1 VPPELCRSVARP
13 PNGPGWTHEIKFD
26 GYRIQLH
33 VKAGRARLFTRRGL
47 DWTDRFPEIAN
58 EGSTLPDCLVD
69 GEVVAFNQKGI
80 TDFSRLQ
87 DALSKGK
94 TQALVFF
101 AFDLLYAGGADL
113 RGEPLERRKAALKSL
128 LGDGKARHA
137 RLRYVEDFRL
147 PGSAMIDA
155 ACEMGLEGIVSK
167 RLAAPY
173 RSGRGEDWTK
183 AKCRGGQ
190 EVVIGGWW
198 GDENN
203 LRSLLVGAFRGGRLV
218 YLGRVGTGFNRDLSA
233 DVLKVLRPLQRARS
247 PFEGVNAPER
257 AAGVRWVEPKAV
269 AEIEYST
276 LTSAG
281 LLRQASFKGLREDKP
296 ARSVVIEA
304 LPQAEDER
312 SEAVS
317 KKPNA
322 SRGRPAPRDDE
333 VSGIRIS
340 HPGKAMWPAAGR
352 NPAVTKLDLARYYEA
367 AAPRILLH
375 VAGRPISMLRAPDGI
390 EGQHFFQRHAM
401 QGGPKFR
408 LMKVR
413 HEKEPYV
420 TIDDTAGLVSLAQA
434 GVLEIHPWGSK
445 KDDPETPA
453 RIIFDLDPAPDL
465 GFARVMEAA
474 RELRARLERA
484 GLVPFVKTTGGKGLH
499 VVVPVR
505 GSPKAPAT
513 WPDAKEFAHE
523 LCLQMEKD
531 SPQKYTT
538 TISKKARG
546 GKIFLDYLRNDLTS
560 TAVAPWSPRARP
572 GATISLPLKW
582 SELKTGLDPKKFT
595 IYAATALLRR
605 ADPWAGLDA
614 SAKSLEAARRK
625 IGLN

>member
-1 VPPELCRSVARP
+1 MARP
-13 PNGPGWTHEIKFD
+13 PNGPDWTHEIKFD

-33 VKAGRARLFTRRGL
+33 VKAGRARLLTRRGL
-47 DWTDRFPEIAN
+47 DWTERFPEIAA
-58 EGSTLPDCLVD
+58 EAAALPDSLLD
-69 GEVVAFNQKGI
+69 GEVVAFNEKGI

-87 DALSKGK
+87 DALSKER
-94 TQALVFF
+94 TQRLVFF

-113 RGEPLERRKAALKSL
+113 RGEPLERRKRELKNFL
-128 LGDGKARHA
+128 RKHARRQS
-137 RLRYVEDFRL
+137 RLRYVEDFRFS
-147 PGSAMIDA
+147 GSVMIDA

-198 GDENN
+198 GDESN
-203 LRSLLVGAFRGGRLV
+203 LRSLLVGAFRGGRLE
-218 YLGRVGTGFNRDLSA
+218 YLGRVGTGFNRDLSS
-233 DVLKVLRPLQRARS
+233 DVLKVLRPLRRASS
-247 PFEGVNAPER
+247 PFQGANAPDR
-257 AAGVRWVEPKAV
+257 TAGVKWVEPRAV
-269 AEIEYST
+269 AEVEYST
-276 LTSAG
+276 VTSAG

-296 ARSVVIEA
+296 ARSVIVETHLRTDNERPKA
-304 LPQAEDER
+304 VNAE
-312 SEAVS
+312 S
-317 KKPNA
+317 KS
-322 SRGRPAPRDDE
+322 SRGKSAPRNDE

-340 HPGKAMWPAAGR
+340 HPDKAMWPPAGR
-352 NPAVTKLDLARYYEA
+352 NPAVTKLDLARYYA
-367 AAPRILLH
+367 TAGSRILPH

-390 EGQHFFQRHAM
+390 NGQQFFQRHALR
-401 QGGPKFR
+401 GGPDFR

-420 TIDDTAGLVSLAQA
+420 TVDDISGLVSLAQA

-465 GFARVMEAA
+465 NFGRVIDAA
-474 RELRARLERA
+474 KELRERLADA

-499 VVVPVR
+499 VVVPVK
-505 GSPKAPAT
+505 GTPKSPASWA
-513 WPDAKEFAHE
+513 DAKGFAHA

-538 TISKKARG
+538 TIAKKARG
-546 GKIFLDYLRNDLTS
+546 GKIFLDYLRNDMTS

-572 GATISLPLKW
+572 GATISVPLKW
-582 SELKTGLDPKKFT
+582 SEVKSGLDPGKFT
-595 IYAATALLRR
+595 IHNAKLLLRR

-614 SAKSLEAARRK
+614 AARSLAAARKK
-625 IGLN
+625 IGLD